1 MSNGHIRY
9 DAYYKYNSY
18 DFVVGIGDNGY
29 IANFLPR
36 KLK

>member
-9 DAYYKYNSY
+9 DVYYTYKSN

-36 KLK
+36 KPK